1 MAKIKIIVF
10 RSGGPL
16 KHFEKWYFKGS
27 EIEIVSHNKYI
38 LNCLIPQ
45 LFLVYRLPPTWHQGI
60 EDISKLELIVQL
72 VLMFLIFLHL
82 SRCCTVLLVLRPA
95 VPCVGVDSDLGSLIV

>member
-10 RSGGPL
+10 RNGGPL

-27 EIEIVSHNKYI
+27 DIEIVSHYKYI

-45 LFLVYRLPPTWHQGI
+45 LFLVCRLPPTWHQGI
-60 EDISKLELIVQL
+60 EDIIKLELIVQL
-72 VLMFLIFLHL
+72 VLMFRTSL
-82 SRCCTVLLVLRPA
+82 
-95 VPCVGVDSDLGSLIV
+95 GVALYCLF